1 MELLPDEVL
10 LRIFDGLSWNDAFR
24 FGATCSRYREVMYD
38 SIKCI
43 PETAFATASVLEQL
57 TRLEII
63 NLERQEMAQKWLQ
76 RYKCLVTL
84 ICDTAP
90 IPHVDTLSALP
101 KLRYIKKRGEV
112 SQHYFAYCNSRDIT
126 LTVVSP
132 KVHVGDAEPFD
143 YSRSYLSRQLHY
155 IFDTP
160 HGEYHTGQPDFGN

>member
-10 LRIFDGLSWNDAFR
+10 LRIFDHLSWNDAFR
-24 FGATCSRYREVMYD
+24 LGATCGHYREVMYD
-38 SIKCI
+38 IIKCI
-43 PETAFATASVLEQL
+43 PETAFVTASVLEKL

-76 RYKCLVTL
+76 RYTHLVTL

-90 IPHVDTLSALP
+90 IPHVNTLSALP
-101 KLRYIKKRGEV
+101 KLRYIKKRGEA
-112 SQHYFAYCNSRDIT
+112 SQHHFAYCNSRGIT

-132 KVHVGDAEPFD
+132 QVRTVDADPFD
-143 YSRSYLSRQLHY
+143 YSRNRMSRQLHY

-160 HGEYHTGQPDFGN
+160 HGEYHTGQPDFGS